1 MELESEVKLQKKLDE
16 IANLWEKTK
25 DPQYKEQWYKL
36 VKEIARTHGYYNSKR
51 RTLPF
56 DPNNETDVRGDSIN
70 RQPKL
75 F

>member
-1 MELESEVKLQKKLDE
+1 MELESEVKMQKKLDE

-56 DPNNETDVRGDSIN
+56 DPNNEQDVNGVSLSRK
-70 RQPKL
+70 R
-75 F
+75 

>member
-1 MELESEVKLQKKLDE
+1 MELESEVKMQKKLDE

-56 DPNNETDVRGDSIN
+56 GGSYERDDVWDKII
-70 RQPKL
+70 K
-75 F
+75 

>member
-1 MELESEVKLQKKLDE
+1 MELESEVKMQKKLDE

-56 DPNNETDVRGDSIN
+56 DTNNEQDVRWISTS
-70 RQPKL
+70 RKR
-75 F
+75 

>member
-1 MELESEVKLQKKLDE
+1 MELESEVKMQKKLDE

-56 DPNNETDVRGDSIN
+56 GGSYERDDKRYKVI
-70 RQPKL
+70 K
-75 F
+75 